1 NAKNLAAVDI
11 EGAAVNALSVAQ
23 IAHGKNDLAA
33 LFRRVVLLAVEG
45 GEITPHHHGDKT
57 RRRKLLALQRAHIGA
72 VAQHAASVGQAINL
86 FHTVADVDDRDA
98 FLLEIVDD
106 LEELLRLP
114 RRQRRRRLV
123 HDDDTGVGAK

>member
-1 NAKNLAAVDI
+1 P
-11 EGAAVNALSVAQ
+11 S
-23 IAHGKNDLAA
+23 DL
-33 LFRRVVLLAVEG
+33 
-45 GEITPHHHGDKT
+45 TPHHHGDKT
-57 RRRKLLALQRAHIGA
+57 RRRKLLALQRAYIGA

-123 HDDDTGVGAK
+123 HDDDTGVGAKRACDLDKLPLAERKHADLRRRRKMYA